1 MNCFEISSTG
11 FITKSKRS
19 TLFTLYSF
27 MRNNLKKS
35 TFLCNLNAFN
45 SLVWKL
51 QNLADQRRT
60 KFRGP
65 TIPDSPLVIWP
76 LPKYCLGQLD
86 TVWAEILS
94 WASRTKVFLTH
105 SLFLINKDELS
116 LYVLSGMMLF
126 LWLLWGTRT
135 LCYSFIRD
143 LWIKS
148 HKCDQ
153 CGFVLV

>member
-1 MNCFEISSTG
+1 M
-11 FITKSKRS
+11 
-19 TLFTLYSF
+19 
-27 MRNNLKKS
+27 
-35 TFLCNLNAFN
+35 
-45 SLVWKL
+45 
-51 QNLADQRRT
+51 ADQRRT

-94 WASRTKVFLTH
+94 WASGTKVFLTH

-148 HKCDQ
+148 HKWDR
-153 CGFVLV
+153 CGFVLVCTCNLRIHLKTQVYWRNTTQVQTMWHYINNSKSFKNAQQKRRLSY